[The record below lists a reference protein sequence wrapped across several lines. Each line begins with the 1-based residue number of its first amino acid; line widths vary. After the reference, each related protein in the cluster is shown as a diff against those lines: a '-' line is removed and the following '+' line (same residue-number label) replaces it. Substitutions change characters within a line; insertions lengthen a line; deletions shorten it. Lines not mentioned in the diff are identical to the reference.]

1 MERLLTRREAA
12 EHLGFAPQTLARYAW
27 LGKGPAV
34 VKVGRSVRYR
44 KADLEEW
51 VKSVS
56 PTTTATTQTPTPEE
70 PAPKAVGNL
79 VSMGPVV
86 VIDGVSYIEEKDVLR
101 AMRGLGVTLMLWS
114 PVDGEV
120 ES

>member
-44 KADLEEW
+44 LADLEEW

-56 PTTTATTQTPTPEE
+56 PTTTATTAEE
-70 PAPKAVGNL
+70 PAQKAVGKL

-101 AMRGLGVTLMLWS
+101 AMRGLGVTLMLWT
-114 PVDGEV
+114 PADDEV
-120 ES
+120 KS